1 MLSKALTGLWTTDR
15 AATNQMTISFNKL
28 PWISHENCLPS
39 TPKFTSTVLA
49 VERTVL
55 AEDSSDG
62 SFQGSP
68 SILSRKKKRSKI
80 ASSSI
85 FDAQNPHSSSSKEME
100 ETNAKNEFCK
110 SRNNESKSVKIPRSC
125 RTLGRLLRFSHRSGV
140 PDM

>member
-1 MLSKALTGLWTTDR
+1 MTLPLNYLPY
-15 AATNQMTISFNKL
+15 TNLKT
-28 PWISHENCLPS
+28 SHENCLPT

-49 VERTVL
+49 VERTVSSL

-125 RTLGRLLRFSHRSGV
+125 STLGRLQRFSQRSGV
-140 PDM
+140 ICNM

>member
-1 MLSKALTGLWTTDR
+1 
-15 AATNQMTISFNKL
+15 MTL
-28 PWISHENCLPS
+28 PLNYLPYSNLKPSHENCLPT

-80 ASSSI
+80 ASTSI
-85 FDAQNPHSSSSKEME
+85 LMLKILILQAQRRWKKPMQK
-100 ETNAKNEFCK
+100 TNFVKVEIT
-110 SRNNESKSVKIPRSC
+110 SRNR
-125 RTLGRLLRFSHRSGV
+125 
-140 PDM
+140 

>member
-1 MLSKALTGLWTTDR
+1 
-15 AATNQMTISFNKL
+15 MTL
-28 PWISHENCLPS
+28 PLNYLPYSNLKTSHENCLPT

-85 FDAQNPHSSSSKEME
+85 FDAPNPHSSSSKEME

-110 SRNNESKSVKIPRSC
+110 SRNNESKLVKIPRSC
-125 RTLGRLLRFSHRSGV
+125 STLGIL
-140 PDM
+140 

>member
-1 MLSKALTGLWTTDR
+1 
-15 AATNQMTISFNKL
+15 MTL
-28 PWISHENCLPS
+28 PLNYLPYSNLKTSHENCLPT

-80 ASSSI
+80 ASTSI
-85 FDAQNPHSSSSKEME
+85 FDAQNSHSSSSKEME
-100 ETNAKNEFCK
+100 ETNTKNDFRRNK
-110 SRNNESKSVKIPRSC
+110 NNEAKLSKI
-125 RTLGRLLRFSHRSGV
+125 SGQGN
-140 PDM
+140 

>member
-1 MLSKALTGLWTTDR
+1 LLSKALKGLWTTDR
-15 AATNQMTISFNKL
+15 AATNQMTIPFNKL
-28 PWISHENCLPS
+28 PWTSHENCLPS

-68 SILSRKKKRSKI
+68 SILSRKKKRSKM

-125 RTLGRLLRFSHRSGV
+125 STLGRLQRFCHT
-140 PDM
+140 